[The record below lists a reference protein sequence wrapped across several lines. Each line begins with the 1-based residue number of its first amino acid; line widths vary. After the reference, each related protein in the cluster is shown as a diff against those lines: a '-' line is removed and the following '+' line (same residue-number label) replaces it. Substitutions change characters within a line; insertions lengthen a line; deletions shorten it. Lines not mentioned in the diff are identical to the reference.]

1 MKLLEIRRLKG
12 SLGIIHFV
20 GIGGIGMS
28 GIAEILHLMGYMVQ
42 GSDLS
47 DNYNTKRLKEYG
59 VKIFNSHI
67 AENVNNVEYVVT
79 STAIKADN
87 PEVIEAKKLGI
98 PVIKRSE
105 MLAELMRLKTC
116 IAVSGTHGKT
126 TTTTL
131 VSTMFEAA
139 GLNPTVINGG
149 IINNRST
156 NAYIGQG
163 DFLVAEADESDAT
176 FIQIPSTVAVITN
189 IDPEH
194 LDFYGN
200 FENVKA
206 AFKSFITNLPF
217 YGFAVACLD
226 HPEVKILVSSI
237 TNRKVITYGLDS
249 EEANIYGFNVRTDTS
264 GSVFDVSVN
273 LPHAKKSYEI
283 KDIRL
288 PTPGIHNVLNSLAA
302 IAIAAEMEFPNE
314 VIQNG
319 FASFSGV
326 KRRFTHIADLSGVT
340 IIDDYAH
347 HPAEINATLKTAR
360 LLASARGKKVIAVF
374 QPHRYSRVESLF
386 EDFQKCFHDA
396 DIVYIAD
403 IYAAGEQPIGDL
415 SNKKLVDSI
424 KANHTHKDTRVLNSP
439 DDLPSILN
447 EVATSGDIM
456 IFMGAGTITQWAN
469 QLPEKCF
476 KIETPTISNIIT
488 QATKPL

>member
-1 MKLLEIRRLKG
+1 MKLLEIRKLKG

-28 GIAEILHLMGYMVQ
+28 GIAEILHLMGYKVQ

-47 DNYNTKRLKEYG
+47 ENYNTKRLKEYG
-59 VKIFNSHI
+59 VKIFNNHI
-67 AENVNNVEYVVT
+67 AENVSEVEYIVI
-79 STAIKADN
+79 STAIKSDN
-87 PEVIEAKKLGI
+87 PEVIEAKNLGI

-131 VSTMFEAA
+131 VATMFEAA

-200 FENVKA
+200 FDNIKT

-217 YGFAVACLD
+217 YGFAVACID
-226 HPEVKILVSSI
+226 HPEVRTLVSNI
-237 TNRKVITYGLDS
+237 TNRKTITYGLDS
-249 EEANIYGFNVRTDTS
+249 EDANIYGFNVRTNTS
-264 GSVFDVSVN
+264 GSVYDVKIN
-273 LPHAKKSYEI
+273 LPHNKINYEI
-283 KDIRL
+283 KDIIL

-302 IAIAAEMEFPNE
+302 VAIAAEMEFPIE
-314 VIQNG
+314 IIQEG

-347 HPAEINATLKTAR
+347 HPAEINATLKTAK
-360 LLASARGKKVIAVF
+360 LLASARGKKVIAIF
-374 QPHRYSRVESLF
+374 QPHRYTRVQSLF
-386 EDFQKCFHDA
+386 KEFQQCFHDA
-396 DIVYIAD
+396 DTVYIAD
-403 IYAAGEQPIGDL
+403 IYAAGEQDIEGL
-415 SNKKLVDSI
+415 SNHTLVEAINTDNS
-424 KANHTHKDTRVLNSP
+424 HKDTRILKSP
-439 DDLPSILN
+439 DDLTEILQ
-447 EVATSGDIM
+447 EVASPGDIM
-456 IFMGAGTITQWAN
+456 IFMGAGNITQWAN
-469 QLPEKCF
+469 QLPEKF
-476 KIETPTISNIIT
+476 LHSVTPNISTIAI
-488 QATKPL
+488 QRAKPL